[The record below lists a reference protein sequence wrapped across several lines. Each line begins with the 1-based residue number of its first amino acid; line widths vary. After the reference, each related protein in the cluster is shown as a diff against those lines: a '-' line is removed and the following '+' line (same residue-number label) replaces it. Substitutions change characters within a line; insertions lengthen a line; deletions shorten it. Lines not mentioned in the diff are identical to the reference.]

1 MRNTPPQSFLRFFR
15 WFCHPKLRNHI
26 EGDLMELYNE
36 RAKEFGKSKADRK
49 FITDVLLLF
58 RPGIIR
64 PTEGYKNLNNYGMF
78 KSYFKIGWRS
88 LLRNKA
94 YSAINIG
101 GLAMGMTVALLIGL
115 WVHNELSYN
124 KSFENYQRIGGLYH
138 NLNFGDKIF
147 THDGAPYPLGRE
159 LKNNFAEF
167 DEVVMVLGP
176 RDHVVA
182 VDEKK
187 FSKTC
192 YFVDPA
198 FTDLFS
204 LHMLQGTRNGL
215 KEVHSIMLA
224 KSFADAFLDG
234 DAVGKTIKFDNRDNL
249 IVSGVFEDF
258 PDNSHFAEV
267 KILVPIDYHFSLSED
282 AHRQKES
289 WENFDPGCFVLLNEK
304 ASWTE
309 TESKIKNF
317 LFQKIP
323 EVAKSL
329 KPEAV
334 LHPMEKWNLYADFKD
349 GKNAGGKIRFAWM
362 FGTVGIFVLMLACI
376 NFMNLSTA
384 RGEMRSKEVG
394 IRKVMGSMRN
404 QLVNQFMSESLLVV
418 AISFTLAVGI
428 IVFLLPGFNE
438 LAGTKIQIPWSNYYF
453 IASSLAFIILT
464 GMLAGSYPALY
475 LSSFNPV
482 KVLKGTFKVGRFSS
496 IPRKVLVVFQ
506 FTISTTLIIGTVVV
520 FQQIQ
525 HAKNRSAGF
534 DLENIIHMAIRTE
547 DLGKA
552 DYNSLRHDLL
562 ATGVVENM
570 AKSDY
575 PITGNASS
583 NVAITWEGKD
593 PSQQPLI
600 ALNRCSHD
608 FPGTN
613 GFQFVEGRD
622 FSRDYGTDSSA
633 LIVNELAAK
642 LISPTGSALGKKI
655 KWPEQEREIIGVI
668 KDQVRWTPFVK
679 QTPHFYFIDYQGM
692 GYLTIRIKP
701 DPGVHTAL
709 EKIQVVLKKY
719 DPGSPFDYKFQDEDY
734 ARLFKAEERTGKLAS
749 VFSGLAIFISCIGIF
764 GLASFAASQRTKEIG
779 IRKVLGASVFK
790 VWKMLSNDFVWLV
803 LASSALACP
812 IAYYFAM
819 QWLQQYEYRIE
830 ISWEIFVTTCI
841 TLFVITM
848 ITVSYQSIKA
858 ALANPVESLRSE

>member
-1 MRNTPPQSFLRFFR
+1 MY
-15 WFCHPKLRNHI
+15 
-26 EGDLMELYNE
+26 DE
-36 RAKEFGKSKADRK
+36 RVKEFGKRKADRK

-64 PTEGYKNLNNYGMF
+64 PTEGYKILNNYGMF
-78 KSYFKIGWRS
+78 KSYFTIGWRN
-88 LLRNKA
+88 LLRNKG
-94 YSAINIG
+94 YSFINMS
-101 GLAMGMTVALLIGL
+101 GLAMGMAVALLIGL
-115 WVHNELSYN
+115 WVFNELSYN
-124 KSFENYQRIGGLYH
+124 KSFENYQRIGALYH
-138 NLNFGDKIF
+138 NLNFGDKII

-159 LKNNFAEF
+159 LKNTFAEF
-167 DEVVMVLGP
+167 DEVVMFLGP

-182 VDEKK
+182 ADEKK

-198 FTDLFS
+198 FTNLFS

-215 KEVHSIMLA
+215 KEVHSVMLA
-224 KSFADAFLDG
+224 KSFADAFLGG

-249 IVSGVFEDF
+249 FVSGVFEDF
-258 PDNSHFAEV
+258 PDNSQFAEV
-267 KILVPIDYHFSLSED
+267 KILVPIEYHFSLSED

-289 WENFDPGCFVLLNEK
+289 WENFNPGCFVLLNEK
-304 ASWTE
+304 TSWTE

-323 EVAKSL
+323 EVARSL

-334 LHPMEKWNLYADFKD
+334 LQPMEKWNLYADFKD
-349 GKNAGGKIRFAWM
+349 GENAGGKIRFVWM

-394 IRKVMGSMRN
+394 IRKVMGSLRN

-428 IVFLLPGFNE
+428 IVFFLPGFSE

-453 IASSLAFIILT
+453 ITFSLAFIFLT
-464 GMLAGSYPALY
+464 SMLAGSYPALY

-506 FTISTTLIIGTVVV
+506 FTISTALIIGTVVV

-547 DLGKA
+547 DLAKA

-570 AKSDY
+570 AKSDF
-575 PITGNASS
+575 PVTGGMSS
-583 NVAITWEGKD
+583 NVAITWEGKE
-593 PSQQPLI
+593 PFQQPLI

-622 FSRDYGTDSSA
+622 FSRDYSTDSSA

-642 LISPTGSALGKKI
+642 LIAPTGSALGKKI
-655 KWPEQEREIIGVI
+655 KWPEKEREIIGVI
-668 KDQVRWTPFVK
+668 KDQVRWTPFTK

-709 EKIQVVLKKY
+709 EKIQVVLKTH

-734 ARLFKAEERTGKLAS
+734 ARLFKVEERIGKLAS

-803 LASSALACP
+803 VASSALACP

-830 ISWEIFVTTCI
+830 ISWGIFVTTCT

-858 ALANPVESLRSE
+858 ALANPVKSLRSE